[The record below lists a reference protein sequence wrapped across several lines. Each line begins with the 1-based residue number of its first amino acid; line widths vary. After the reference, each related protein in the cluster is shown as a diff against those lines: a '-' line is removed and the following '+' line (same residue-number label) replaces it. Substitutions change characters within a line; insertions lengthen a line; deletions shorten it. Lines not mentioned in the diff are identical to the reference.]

1 MVQKM
6 IGASI
11 KRKED
16 PRLITGQGKFTD
28 DVYPRGALHM
38 AVLRSPHAHARI
50 LSVDTSKAKAYPG
63 VLAVITSTEINDRC
77 LTTFRLFGVREG
89 MNARSRWPMAG
100 DIARYLGEPV
110 AAVVATSL
118 GTAWD
123 ATELIDV
130 SYEPLPAVVDMEQ
143 AMQGDSPLVHADSG
157 TNLAVHSS
165 NEVGDV
171 SKAFQEARG
180 VVNVR
185 LVEPRLVPNSM
196 EGRAVV
202 ADYDGGTDNLEIWVS
217 TQSPHFERD
226 NVAVMLGIPHS
237 RVRIYSQDVGGGF
250 GAKVDTYS
258 ETIIASVLSKDVGRP
273 VKWVEQR
280 REHFT
285 TTVHGRGEAQYVEGS
300 YDADGMLTGLKVDYY
315 TDMGSYCRGPSQ
327 SVIGGLTPLGIAGAY
342 QVRNVAWNS
351 YGIYTNKVPVGPYR
365 GYGQHASSYVAERV
379 MDLIAGELGLDPAEV
394 RRRNLVPADSL
405 PYRAPTGLVY
415 DSGDYHATLDKAL
428 SVSDYAGLR
437 ERQRQARERGEL
449 VGIGLATTVDA
460 SGFGPSGGLTPRP
473 SYESA
478 SLRVET
484 SGKMTVATGSSPHGQ
499 GLETSFAQIVADEME
514 VPVADVQVIFGDT
527 HIVPPG
533 VGTFAS
539 RSLVV
544 GGTALLNASRQV
556 KGRALQ
562 IAAELLRTDPEHVVL
577 EGGTFVAE
585 DIPSRE
591 VTWAEVGAH
600 AYGIRTMVS
609 DMERGLE
616 ATCYWEPP
624 GYTFPFCANVALVSI
639 DPDTGRV
646 TLEQYVAV
654 DDCGVVV
661 NPMIVEGQVHGG
673 LAQGI
678 GPALMEEALWDQQG
692 QMLTGTFLDYAMPT
706 AEDLPSFILDSTVSP
721 SPHNPI
727 GAKGMGESPTIA
739 SAATIMNA
747 VADALSPLGVTDVT
761 MPAKEEKVWRVLQEK
776 GQA

>member
-6 IGASI
+6 IGARI

-28 DVYPRGALHM
+28 DVYPRGAVHM

-50 LSVDTSKAKAYPG
+50 LNIDTSKAKAYPG
-63 VLAVITSTEINDRC
+63 IVAVITGAEVNDRC

-89 MNARSRWPMAG
+89 MNARSRWPMAS
-100 DIARYLGEPV
+100 DVARYLGEPV
-110 AAVVATSL
+110 VAVVATSL
-118 GTAWD
+118 SAAWD
-123 ATELIDV
+123 AVELIDV
-130 SYEPLPAVVDMEQ
+130 SYEALPAVVDMEQ
-143 AMQGDSPLVHADSG
+143 AMESDSTLVHPDFS
-157 TNLAVHSS
+157 TNMAVKSS

-171 SKAFQEARG
+171 GEAFQEAHG
-180 VVNVR
+180 VVKVR

-202 ADYDGGTDNLEIWVS
+202 ADYDRGTDNLEIWVS

-226 NVAVMLGIPHS
+226 NVATMLGIPHS
-237 RVRIYSQDVGGGF
+237 RVRIYSKDVGGGF

-273 VKWVEQR
+273 VKWAEQR

-285 TTVHGRGEAQYVEGS
+285 TTVHGRGEVQYVEGA
-300 YDADGMLTGLKVDYY
+300 YDVNGMLTGLKVDYY
-315 TDMGSYCRGPSQ
+315 TDMGSYCRGPSH
-327 SVIGGLTPLGIAGAY
+327 SVVGGLTPLGIQGAY

-365 GYGQHASSYVAERV
+365 GYGQHASSYIVERV
-379 MDLIAGELGLDPAEV
+379 MDLIAGEMGLDPAEV
-394 RRRNLVPADSL
+394 RRRNLVTADSF
-405 PYRAPTGLVY
+405 PYRAPTGLTY
-415 DSGDYHATLDKAL
+415 DSGDYHATLEKAL
-428 SVSDYAGLR
+428 SVADYDGLR
-437 ERQRQARERGEL
+437 ERQRQARQRGEI

-473 SYESA
+473 GYESA
-478 SLRVET
+478 FLRVET

-499 GLETSFAQIVADEME
+499 GFETSFAQIVADEMG
-514 VPVADVQVIFGDT
+514 VPVSDVQVLFGDT

-544 GGTALLNASRQV
+544 GGTALIQASRQV
-556 KGRALQ
+556 KEKAFQ

-585 DIPSRE
+585 GIPGRE
-591 VTWAEVGAH
+591 VTWADIGTQ
-600 AYGIRTMVS
+600 AYGVRTVVS
-609 DMERGLE
+609 DLERGLE

-692 QMLTGTFLDYAMPT
+692 QMLTGTFLDYAIPT
-706 AEDLPSFILDSTVSP
+706 AEDLPTFILDSTVSP
-721 SPHNPI
+721 SPNNPI

-747 VADALSPLGVTDVT
+747 VADALSPLGVTDIT

-776 GQA
+776 MR

>member
-6 IGASI
+6 IGARI

-28 DVYPRGALHM
+28 DVYPRGAVHM

-50 LSVDTSKAKAYPG
+50 LNIDTSKAKAYPG
-63 VLAVITSTEINDRC
+63 IVAVITGAEVNDRC

-89 MNARSRWPMAG
+89 MNARSRWPMAS
-100 DIARYLGEPV
+100 DVARYLGEPV
-110 AAVVATSL
+110 VAVVATSL
-118 GTAWD
+118 SAAWD
-123 ATELIDV
+123 AVELIDV
-130 SYEPLPAVVDMEQ
+130 SYEALPAVVDMEQ
-143 AMQGDSPLVHADSG
+143 AMESDSTLVHPDFS
-157 TNLAVHSS
+157 TNLAVQSS

-171 SKAFQEARG
+171 GEAFQEAHG
-180 VVNVR
+180 VVKVR

-202 ADYDGGTDNLEIWVS
+202 ADYDRGTDNLEIWVS

-226 NVAVMLGIPHS
+226 NVATMLGIPHS

-258 ETIIASVLSKDVGRP
+258 ETIIASVLSKHVGRP
-273 VKWVEQR
+273 VKWAEQR

-285 TTVHGRGEAQYVEGS
+285 TTVHGRGEVQYVEGA

-315 TDMGSYCRGPSQ
+315 TDMGSYCRGPSH
-327 SVIGGLTPLGIAGAY
+327 SVVGGLTPLGIQGAY

-365 GYGQHASSYVAERV
+365 GYGQHASSYIVERV

-394 RRRNLVPADSL
+394 RRRNLVPAESF
-405 PYRAPTGLVY
+405 PYRAPTGLTY
-415 DSGDYHATLDKAL
+415 DSGDYHATLEKAL
-428 SVSDYAGLR
+428 SVADYDGLR
-437 ERQRQARERGEL
+437 ERQRQARERGEI

-473 SYESA
+473 GYESA
-478 SLRVET
+478 FLRVET

-499 GLETSFAQIVADEME
+499 GFETSFAQIVADEMG
-514 VPVADVQVIFGDT
+514 VSVSDVQVIFGDT

-544 GGTALLNASRQV
+544 GGTALIQASRQV
-556 KGRALQ
+556 KEKAFQ

-577 EGGTFVAE
+577 EGGTFVVE

-591 VTWAEVGAH
+591 VTWADIGTQ
-600 AYGIRTMVS
+600 AYGVRTVVS
-609 DMERGLE
+609 DLERGLE

-692 QMLTGTFLDYAMPT
+692 QMLTGTFLDYAIPT
-706 AEDLPSFILDSTVSP
+706 AEDLPTFILDSTVSP
-721 SPHNPI
+721 SPNNPI

-747 VADALSPLGVTDVT
+747 VADALSPLGVTDIT

-776 GQA
+776 MR

>member
-6 IGASI
+6 IGAPI

-28 DVYPRGALHM
+28 DVYPRGAVHM

-50 LSVDTSKAKAYPG
+50 LNIDTSKAKAYPG
-63 VLAVITSTEINDRC
+63 IVAVITGADVNDRC

-89 MNARSRWPMAG
+89 MNARSRWPMAS
-100 DIARYLGEPV
+100 DVARYLGEPV
-110 AAVVATSL
+110 VAVVATSL
-118 GTAWD
+118 SAAWD
-123 ATELIDV
+123 AVELIDV
-130 SYEPLPAVVDMEQ
+130 SYEALPAVVDMEQ
-143 AMQGDSPLVHADSG
+143 AMESDSTLVHPDFS
-157 TNLAVHSS
+157 TNMAVKSS

-171 SKAFQEARG
+171 GEAFQQAHG
-180 VVNVR
+180 VVKVR

-202 ADYDGGTDNLEIWVS
+202 ADYDRGTDNLEIWVS

-226 NVAVMLGIPHS
+226 NVATMLGIPHS
-237 RVRIYSQDVGGGF
+237 RVRIYSKDVGGGF

-273 VKWVEQR
+273 VKWAEQR

-285 TTVHGRGEAQYVEGS
+285 TTVHGRGEVQYVEGA

-315 TDMGSYCRGPSQ
+315 TDMGSYCRGPSH
-327 SVIGGLTPLGIAGAY
+327 SVVGGLTPLGIQGAY

-365 GYGQHASSYVAERV
+365 GYGQHASSYIVERV
-379 MDLIAGELGLDPAEV
+379 MDLIAGEMGLDPAEV
-394 RRRNLVPADSL
+394 RRRNLVTADSF
-405 PYRAPTGLVY
+405 PYRAPTGLTY
-415 DSGDYHATLDKAL
+415 DSGDYHATLEKAL
-428 SVSDYAGLR
+428 SVADYDGLR
-437 ERQRQARERGEL
+437 ERQRQARERGEI

-473 SYESA
+473 GYESA
-478 SLRVET
+478 FLRVET
-484 SGKMTVATGSSPHGQ
+484 TGKMTVATGSSPHGQ
-499 GLETSFAQIVADEME
+499 GFETSFAQIVADEMG

-544 GGTALLNASRQV
+544 GGTALIQASRQV
-556 KGRALQ
+556 KEKAFQ

-585 DIPSRE
+585 DIPGRG
-591 VTWAEVGAH
+591 VTWADIGTQ
-600 AYGIRTMVS
+600 AYGVRTVVS
-609 DMERGLE
+609 DLERGLE

-706 AEDLPSFILDSTVSP
+706 AEDLPTFILDSTVNP
-721 SPHNPI
+721 SPNNPI

-747 VADALSPLGVTDVT
+747 VADALSPLGVTDIT
-761 MPAKEEKVWRVLQEK
+761 MPAKEEKVWRVLQENMS
-776 GQA
+776 

>member
-1 MVQKM
+1 M
-6 IGASI
+6 AS
-11 KRKED
+11 
-16 PRLITGQGKFTD
+16 
-28 DVYPRGALHM
+28 DV
-38 AVLRSPHAHARI
+38 
-50 LSVDTSKAKAYPG
+50 
-63 VLAVITSTEINDRC
+63 
-77 LTTFRLFGVREG
+77 
-89 MNARSRWPMAG
+89 
-100 DIARYLGEPV
+100 ARYLGEPV
-110 AAVVATSL
+110 VAVVATSL
-118 GTAWD
+118 SAAWD
-123 ATELIDV
+123 AVELIDV
-130 SYEPLPAVVDMEQ
+130 SYEALPAVVDMEQ
-143 AMQGDSPLVHADSG
+143 AMESDSTLVHPDFS
-157 TNLAVHSS
+157 TNVAVQSS

-171 SKAFQEARG
+171 GEAFQEAHG
-180 VVNVR
+180 VVKVR

-202 ADYDGGTDNLEIWVS
+202 ADYDRGTDNLEIWVS

-226 NVAVMLGIPHS
+226 NVATMLGIPHS
-237 RVRIYSQDVGGGF
+237 RVRIYSKDVGGGF

-273 VKWVEQR
+273 VKWAEQR

-285 TTVHGRGEAQYVEGS
+285 TTVHGRGEVQYVEGA

-315 TDMGSYCRGPSQ
+315 TDMGSYCRGPSH
-327 SVIGGLTPLGIAGAY
+327 SVVGGLTPLGIQGAY

-365 GYGQHASSYVAERV
+365 GYGQHASSYIVERV
-379 MDLIAGELGLDPAEV
+379 MDLIAGEMGLDPAEV
-394 RRRNLVPADSL
+394 RRRNLVTADSF
-405 PYRAPTGLVY
+405 PYRAPTGLTY
-415 DSGDYHATLDKAL
+415 DSGDYHATLEKAL
-428 SVSDYAGLR
+428 SVADYDGLR
-437 ERQRQARERGEL
+437 ERQRQARQRGEI

-473 SYESA
+473 GYESA
-478 SLRVET
+478 FLRVET

-499 GLETSFAQIVADEME
+499 GFETSFAQIVADEMG
-514 VPVADVQVIFGDT
+514 VPVSDVQVLFGDT

-544 GGTALLNASRQV
+544 GGTALIQASRQV
-556 KGRALQ
+556 KEKAFQ

-585 DIPSRE
+585 DIPGRE
-591 VTWAEVGAH
+591 VTWADIGTQ
-600 AYGIRTMVS
+600 AYGVRTVVS
-609 DMERGLE
+609 DLERGLE

-692 QMLTGTFLDYAMPT
+692 QMLTGTFLDYAIPT
-706 AEDLPSFILDSTVSP
+706 AEDLPTFILDSTVNP
-721 SPHNPI
+721 SPNNPI

-747 VADALSPLGVTDVT
+747 VADALSPLGVTDIT

-776 GQA
+776 MR

>member
-1 MVQKM
+1 MVEKM
-6 IGASI
+6 IGAPI

-28 DVYPRGALHM
+28 DVYPRGAVHM

-50 LSVDTSKAKAYPG
+50 LSIDTAKAKVHPG
-63 VLAVITSTEINDRC
+63 VVAVITGEELNARC
-77 LTTFRLFGVREG
+77 LATFRLFGVREG

-110 AAVVATSL
+110 AAVVATNL
-118 GTAWD
+118 GAAWD
-123 ATELIDV
+123 ATELIEV
-130 SYEPLPAVVDMEQ
+130 AYEPLPVVVDMEQ
-143 AMQGDSPLVHADSG
+143 AMQGDSPLVHSDLG
-157 TNLAVHSS
+157 TNVAVHFS
-165 NEVGDV
+165 NEVGDIAQ
-171 SKAFQEARG
+171 AFQEAHG
-180 VVNVR
+180 AVKAR
-185 LVEPRLVPNSM
+185 LIEPRLVPNSM

-202 ADYDGGTDNLEIWVS
+202 ADYDGGAGNLEIWVS

-226 NVAVMLGIPHS
+226 NVATMLGIPHS

-258 ETIIASVLSKDVGRP
+258 ETIMASVLSKDVGRP

-285 TTVHGRGEAQYVEGS
+285 TTVHGRGEIQYVEGA
-300 YDADGMLTGLKVDYY
+300 YDSNGMLTALKVDYY

-327 SVIGGLTPLGIAGAY
+327 SVVGGLTPLGIQGPY

-379 MDLIAGELGLDPAEV
+379 MDLIANELDLDPAEI
-394 RRRNLVPADSL
+394 RRRNLIPASAL
-405 PYRAPTGLVY
+405 PYRAPTGLTY
-415 DSGDYHATLDKAL
+415 DSGDYHATLEKAL
-428 SVSDYAGLR
+428 NVADYNALR
-437 ERQRQARERGEL
+437 QRQRQARERGEL
-449 VGIGLATTVDA
+449 FGIGLATTVDA
-460 SGFGPSGGLTPRP
+460 SGFGPGGGLTPRP

-484 SGKMTVATGSSPHGQ
+484 TGKMTVTTGSSPHGQ
-499 GLETSFAQIVADEME
+499 GLETSFAQLVADEMG
-514 VPVADVQVIFGDT
+514 VPVEDVQVIWGDT
-527 HIVPPG
+527 HVVPPG

-544 GGTALLNASRQV
+544 GGTALLNASRDV
-556 KGRALQ
+556 KEQALQ
-562 IAAELLRTDPEHVVL
+562 IAAELLRTDPEHVAL

-585 DIPSRE
+585 DIPGRE
-591 VTWAEVGAH
+591 VSWADIGAH
-600 AYGIRTMVS
+600 AYGVRTMVS
-609 DMERGLE
+609 DSGRGLE
-616 ATCYWEPP
+616 ATSYWEPP
-624 GYTFPFCANVALVSI
+624 GYTFPFCANVAVVNI
-639 DPDTGRV
+639 DPATGRV
-646 TLEQYVAV
+646 TLEQYIAV

-727 GAKGMGESPTIA
+727 GAKGMGESPTI
-739 SAATIMNA
+739 SSSATIMNA
-747 VADALSPLGVTDVT
+747 VADALAPLGITDVT
-761 MPAKEEKVWRVLQEK
+761 MPAKDQKVWEAIQEK
-776 GQA
+776 TR

>member
-1 MVQKM
+1 M
-6 IGASI
+6 IGARI

-28 DVYPRGALHM
+28 DVYPRGAVHM

-50 LSVDTSKAKAYPG
+50 LNIDTSKAKAYPG
-63 VLAVITSTEINDRC
+63 IVAVITGAEVNDRC

-89 MNARSRWPMAG
+89 MNARSRWPMAS
-100 DIARYLGEPV
+100 DVARYLGEPV
-110 AAVVATSL
+110 VAVVATSL
-118 GTAWD
+118 SAAWD
-123 ATELIDV
+123 AVELIDV
-130 SYEPLPAVVDMEQ
+130 SYEALPAVVDMEQ
-143 AMQGDSPLVHADSG
+143 AMESDSTLVHPDFRS
-157 TNLAVHSS
+157 NLAVQSS

-171 SKAFQEARG
+171 GEAFQEAHG
-180 VVNVR
+180 VVKVR

-202 ADYDGGTDNLEIWVS
+202 ADYDRGTDNLEIWVS

-226 NVAVMLGIPHS
+226 NVATMLGIPHS
-237 RVRIYSQDVGGGF
+237 RVRIYSKDVGGGF

-273 VKWVEQR
+273 VKWAEQR

-285 TTVHGRGEAQYVEGS
+285 TTVHGRGEVQYVEGA

-315 TDMGSYCRGPSQ
+315 TDMGSYCRGPSH
-327 SVIGGLTPLGIAGAY
+327 SVVGGLTPLGIQGAY

-365 GYGQHASSYVAERV
+365 GYGQHASSYIVERV
-379 MDLIAGELGLDPAEV
+379 MDLIAGEMGLDPAEV
-394 RRRNLVPADSL
+394 RRRNLVPAASF
-405 PYRAPTGLVY
+405 PYRAPTGLTY
-415 DSGDYHATLDKAL
+415 DSGDYHATLEKAL
-428 SVSDYAGLR
+428 SVADYDGLR
-437 ERQRQARERGEL
+437 ERQRQARDRGEI

-473 SYESA
+473 GYESA
-478 SLRVET
+478 FLRVET

-499 GLETSFAQIVADEME
+499 GFETSFAQIVADEMG
-514 VPVADVQVIFGDT
+514 VPVSDVQVIFGDT

-544 GGTALLNASRQV
+544 GGTALIQASRQV
-556 KGRALQ
+556 KEKAFQ

-591 VTWAEVGAH
+591 VTWADIGTQ
-600 AYGIRTMVS
+600 AYGVRTVVS
-609 DMERGLE
+609 DLERGLE

-654 DDCGVVV
+654 DDCGIVV

-692 QMLTGTFLDYAMPT
+692 QMLTGTFLDYAIPT
-706 AEDLPSFILDSTVSP
+706 AEDLPTFILDSTVSP
-721 SPHNPI
+721 SPNNPI

-747 VADALSPLGVTDVT
+747 VADALSPLGVTDIT

-776 GQA
+776 MR

>member
-1 MVQKM
+1 M
-6 IGASI
+6 IGARI

-28 DVYPRGALHM
+28 DVYPRGAVHM

-50 LSVDTSKAKAYPG
+50 LNIDTSKAKAYPG
-63 VLAVITSTEINDRC
+63 IVAVITGVEVNDRC

-89 MNARSRWPMAG
+89 MNARSRWPMAS
-100 DIARYLGEPV
+100 DVARYLGEPV
-110 AAVVATSL
+110 VAVVATSL
-118 GTAWD
+118 SAAWD
-123 ATELIDV
+123 AVELIDI
-130 SYEPLPAVVDMEQ
+130 SYEALPAVVDMEQ
-143 AMQGDSPLVHADSG
+143 AMESDSTLVHPDFS
-157 TNLAVHSS
+157 TNVAVQSS

-171 SKAFQEARG
+171 GEAFQEAHG
-180 VVNVR
+180 VVKVR

-202 ADYDGGTDNLEIWVS
+202 ADYDRGTDNLEIWVS

-226 NVAVMLGIPHS
+226 NVATMLGMPHS
-237 RVRIYSQDVGGGF
+237 RVRIYSKDVGGGF

-285 TTVHGRGEAQYVEGS
+285 TTVHGRGEVQYVEGA

-315 TDMGSYCRGPSQ
+315 TDMGSYCRGPSH
-327 SVIGGLTPLGIAGAY
+327 SVVGGLTPLGIQGAY

-365 GYGQHASSYVAERV
+365 GYGQHASSYIVERV
-379 MDLIAGELGLDPAEV
+379 MDLIAGEMGLDPAEV
-394 RRRNLVPADSL
+394 RRRNLVTADSF
-405 PYRAPTGLVY
+405 PYRAPTGLTY
-415 DSGDYHATLDKAL
+415 DSGDYHATLEKAL
-428 SVSDYAGLR
+428 SVADYDGLR
-437 ERQRQARERGEL
+437 ERQRQARERGEI

-473 SYESA
+473 GYESA
-478 SLRVET
+478 FLRVET

-499 GLETSFAQIVADEME
+499 GFETSFAQIVADEMG
-514 VPVADVQVIFGDT
+514 VPVSDVQVLFGDT

-544 GGTALLNASRQV
+544 GGTALIQASRQV
-556 KGRALQ
+556 KEKAFQ

-585 DIPSRE
+585 DIPGRE
-591 VTWAEVGAH
+591 VTWADIGTQ
-600 AYGIRTMVS
+600 AYGVRTVVS
-609 DMERGLE
+609 DLERGLE

-692 QMLTGTFLDYAMPT
+692 QMLTGTFLDYAIPT
-706 AEDLPSFILDSTVSP
+706 AEDLPTFILDSTVSP
-721 SPHNPI
+721 SPNNPI

-747 VADALSPLGVTDVT
+747 VADALSPLGVTDIT

-776 GQA
+776 MR

>member
-6 IGASI
+6 IGARI

-28 DVYPRGALHM
+28 DVYPRGAVHM

-50 LSVDTSKAKAYPG
+50 LNIDTSKAKAYPG
-63 VLAVITSTEINDRC
+63 IVAVITGVEVNDRC

-89 MNARSRWPMAG
+89 MNARSRWPMAS
-100 DIARYLGEPV
+100 DVARYLGEPV
-110 AAVVATSL
+110 VAVVATSL
-118 GTAWD
+118 SAAWD
-123 ATELIDV
+123 AVELIDI
-130 SYEPLPAVVDMEQ
+130 SYEALPAVVDMEQ
-143 AMQGDSPLVHADSG
+143 AMESDSTLVHPDFS
-157 TNLAVHSS
+157 TNVAVQSS

-171 SKAFQEARG
+171 GEAFQEAHG
-180 VVNVR
+180 VVKVR

-202 ADYDGGTDNLEIWVS
+202 ADYDRGTDNLEIWVS

-226 NVAVMLGIPHS
+226 NVATMLGMPHS
-237 RVRIYSQDVGGGF
+237 RVRIYSKDVGGGF

-285 TTVHGRGEAQYVEGS
+285 TTVHGRGEVQYVEGA

-315 TDMGSYCRGPSQ
+315 TDMGSYCRGPSH
-327 SVIGGLTPLGIAGAY
+327 SVVGGLTPLGIQGAY

-365 GYGQHASSYVAERV
+365 GYGQHASSYIVERV
-379 MDLIAGELGLDPAEV
+379 MDLIAGEMGLDPAEV
-394 RRRNLVPADSL
+394 RRRNLVTADSF
-405 PYRAPTGLVY
+405 PYRAPTGLTY
-415 DSGDYHATLDKAL
+415 DSGDYHATLEKAL
-428 SVSDYAGLR
+428 SVADYNGLR
-437 ERQRQARERGEL
+437 ERQRQARERGEI

-473 SYESA
+473 GYESA
-478 SLRVET
+478 FLRVET

-499 GLETSFAQIVADEME
+499 GFETSFAQIVADEMG
-514 VPVADVQVIFGDT
+514 VPVSDVQVLFGDT

-544 GGTALLNASRQV
+544 GGTALIQASRQV
-556 KGRALQ
+556 KEKAFQ

-585 DIPSRE
+585 DIPGRE
-591 VTWAEVGAH
+591 VTWADIGTQ
-600 AYGIRTMVS
+600 AYGVRTVVS
-609 DMERGLE
+609 DLERGLE

-692 QMLTGTFLDYAMPT
+692 QMLTGTFLDYAIPT
-706 AEDLPSFILDSTVSP
+706 AEDLPTFILDSTVSP
-721 SPHNPI
+721 SPNNPI

-747 VADALSPLGVTDVT
+747 VADALSPLGVTDIT

-776 GQA
+776 MR

>member
-6 IGASI
+6 IGARI

-28 DVYPRGALHM
+28 DVYPRGAVHM

-50 LSVDTSKAKAYPG
+50 LNIDTSKAKAYPG
-63 VLAVITSTEINDRC
+63 IVAVITGAEVNDRC

-89 MNARSRWPMAG
+89 MNARSRWPMAS
-100 DIARYLGEPV
+100 DVARYLGEAV
-110 AAVVATSL
+110 VAVVATSL
-118 GTAWD
+118 SAAWD
-123 ATELIDV
+123 AVELIDV
-130 SYEPLPAVVDMEQ
+130 SYEALPAVVDMEQ
-143 AMQGDSPLVHADSG
+143 AMESDSALVHPDFS
-157 TNLAVHSS
+157 TNVAVQSS

-171 SKAFQEARG
+171 GGAFQEAHG
-180 VVNVR
+180 VVKVR

-202 ADYDGGTDNLEIWVS
+202 ADYDRGTDNLEIWVS

-226 NVAVMLGIPHS
+226 NVATMLGIPHS
-237 RVRIYSQDVGGGF
+237 RVRIYSKDVGGGF

-285 TTVHGRGEAQYVEGS
+285 TTVHGRGEVQYVEGA
-300 YDADGMLTGLKVDYY
+300 YDAEGMLTGLKVDYY
-315 TDMGSYCRGPSQ
+315 TDMGSYCRGPSH
-327 SVIGGLTPLGIAGAY
+327 SVVGGLTPLGIQGAY

-365 GYGQHASSYVAERV
+365 GYGQHASSYIVERV
-379 MDLIAGELGLDPAEV
+379 MDLIAGEMGLDPAEV
-394 RRRNLVPADSL
+394 RRRNLVPAASF
-405 PYRAPTGLVY
+405 PYRAPTGLTY
-415 DSGDYHATLDKAL
+415 DSGDYHATLEKAL
-428 SVSDYAGLR
+428 SVADYDGLR
-437 ERQRQARERGEL
+437 ERQRQARERGEI

-473 SYESA
+473 GYESA
-478 SLRVET
+478 FLRVET

-499 GLETSFAQIVADEME
+499 GFETSFAQIVADEMG
-514 VPVADVQVIFGDT
+514 VPVSDVQVLFGDT

-544 GGTALLNASRQV
+544 GGTALIQASRQV
-556 KGRALQ
+556 KEKAFQ

-585 DIPSRE
+585 DIPGRE
-591 VTWAEVGAH
+591 VTWADIGTQ
-600 AYGIRTMVS
+600 AYGVRTVVS
-609 DMERGLE
+609 DLERGLE

-692 QMLTGTFLDYAMPT
+692 QMLTGTFLDYAIPT
-706 AEDLPSFILDSTVSP
+706 AEDLPTFILDSTVSP
-721 SPHNPI
+721 SPNNPI

-747 VADALSPLGVTDVT
+747 VADALSPLGVTDIT

-776 GQA
+776 MR

>member
-6 IGASI
+6 IGARI

-28 DVYPRGALHM
+28 DVYPRGAVHM

-50 LSVDTSKAKAYPG
+50 LNIDTSKAKAYHG
-63 VLAVITSTEINDRC
+63 IVAVITGAEVNDRC

-89 MNARSRWPMAG
+89 MNARSRWPMAS
-100 DIARYLGEPV
+100 DVARYLGEPV
-110 AAVVATSL
+110 VAVVATSL
-118 GTAWD
+118 SAAWD
-123 ATELIDV
+123 AVELIDV
-130 SYEPLPAVVDMEQ
+130 SYEALPAVVDMEQ
-143 AMQGDSPLVHADSG
+143 AMESDSTLVHPDFN
-157 TNLAVHSS
+157 TNVAVQSS

-171 SKAFQEARG
+171 GEAFQEAHG
-180 VVNVR
+180 VVKVR

-202 ADYDGGTDNLEIWVS
+202 VDYDRGTDNLEIWVS

-226 NVAVMLGIPHS
+226 NVATMLGIPHS
-237 RVRIYSQDVGGGF
+237 RVRIYSKDVGGGF

-273 VKWVEQR
+273 VKWAEQR

-285 TTVHGRGEAQYVEGS
+285 TTVHGRGEVQYVEGA

-315 TDMGSYCRGPSQ
+315 TDMGSYCRGPSH
-327 SVIGGLTPLGIAGAY
+327 SVVGGLTPLGIQGAY

-365 GYGQHASSYVAERV
+365 GYGQHASSYIVERV
-379 MDLIAGELGLDPAEV
+379 MDLIAGEMGLDPAEV
-394 RRRNLVPADSL
+394 RRRNLVPADSF
-405 PYRAPTGLVY
+405 PYRAPTGLTY
-415 DSGDYHATLDKAL
+415 DSGDYHATLEKAL
-428 SVSDYAGLR
+428 SVADYDGLR
-437 ERQRQARERGEL
+437 ERQRQARERGEI

-473 SYESA
+473 GYESA
-478 SLRVET
+478 FLRVET

-499 GLETSFAQIVADEME
+499 GFETSFAQIVADEMG
-514 VPVADVQVIFGDT
+514 VPVSDVQVIFGDT

-544 GGTALLNASRQV
+544 GGTALIQASRQV
-556 KGRALQ
+556 KEKAFQ

-591 VTWAEVGAH
+591 VTWADIGTQ
-600 AYGIRTMVS
+600 AYGVRTVVS
-609 DMERGLE
+609 DLERGLE

-692 QMLTGTFLDYAMPT
+692 QMLTGTFLDYAIPT
-706 AEDLPSFILDSTVSP
+706 AEDLPTFILDSTVSP
-721 SPHNPI
+721 SPNNPI

-747 VADALSPLGVTDVT
+747 VADALSPLGVTDIT

-776 GQA
+776 MR

>member
-6 IGASI
+6 IGARI

-28 DVYPRGALHM
+28 DVYPRGAVHM

-50 LSVDTSKAKAYPG
+50 LNIDTSKAKAYPG
-63 VLAVITSTEINDRC
+63 VVAVITGAEVNDRC

-89 MNARSRWPMAG
+89 MNARSRWPMAS
-100 DIARYLGEPV
+100 DVARYLGEPV
-110 AAVVATSL
+110 VAVVATSL
-118 GTAWD
+118 SAAWD
-123 ATELIDV
+123 AVELIDV
-130 SYEPLPAVVDMEQ
+130 SYEALPAVVDMEQ
-143 AMQGDSPLVHADSG
+143 AMESDSTLVHPDFS
-157 TNLAVHSS
+157 TNLAVQSS

-171 SKAFQEARG
+171 GEAFQEAHG
-180 VVNVR
+180 VVKVR

-202 ADYDGGTDNLEIWVS
+202 ADYDRGTDNLEIWVS

-226 NVAVMLGIPHS
+226 NVATMLGIPHS
-237 RVRIYSQDVGGGF
+237 RVRIYSKDVGGGF

-273 VKWVEQR
+273 VKWAEQR

-285 TTVHGRGEAQYVEGS
+285 TTVHGRGEVQYVEGA

-315 TDMGSYCRGPSQ
+315 TDMGSYCRGPSH
-327 SVIGGLTPLGIAGAY
+327 SVVGGLTPLGIQGAY

-365 GYGQHASSYVAERV
+365 GYGQHASSYIVERV
-379 MDLIAGELGLDPAEV
+379 MDLIAGEMGLDPAEV
-394 RRRNLVPADSL
+394 RRRNLVPADSF
-405 PYRAPTGLVY
+405 PYRAPTGLTY
-415 DSGDYHATLDKAL
+415 DSGDYHATLEKAL
-428 SVSDYAGLR
+428 SVADYDGLR
-437 ERQRQARERGEL
+437 ERQRQARERGEI

-473 SYESA
+473 GYESA
-478 SLRVET
+478 FLRVET

-499 GLETSFAQIVADEME
+499 GFETSFAQIVADEMG
-514 VPVADVQVIFGDT
+514 VPVSDVQVIFGDT

-544 GGTALLNASRQV
+544 GGTALIQASRQV
-556 KGRALQ
+556 KEKAFQ
-562 IAAELLRTDPEHVVL
+562 IAAELLRTDPDHVVL

-591 VTWAEVGAH
+591 VTWADIGTQ
-600 AYGIRTMVS
+600 AYGVRTVVS
-609 DMERGLE
+609 DLERGLE

-654 DDCGVVV
+654 DDCGIVV

-692 QMLTGTFLDYAMPT
+692 QMLTGTFLDYAIPT
-706 AEDLPSFILDSTVSP
+706 AEDLPTFILDSTVNP
-721 SPHNPI
+721 SPNNPI

-747 VADALSPLGVTDVT
+747 VADALSPLGVTDIT

-776 GQA
+776 MR

>member
-1 MVQKM
+1 M
-6 IGASI
+6 IGARI

-28 DVYPRGALHM
+28 DVYPRGAVHM

-50 LSVDTSKAKAYPG
+50 LNIDTSKAKAYPG
-63 VLAVITSTEINDRC
+63 VIAVITGAEVNDRC

-89 MNARSRWPMAG
+89 MNARSRWPMAS
-100 DIARYLGEPV
+100 DVARYLGEPV
-110 AAVVATSL
+110 VAVVATSL
-118 GTAWD
+118 SAAWD
-123 ATELIDV
+123 AVELIDV
-130 SYEPLPAVVDMEQ
+130 SYEALPAVVDMEQ
-143 AMQGDSPLVHADSG
+143 AMESDSTLVHPDFS
-157 TNLAVHSS
+157 TNVAVQSS

-171 SKAFQEARG
+171 GEAFQEAHG
-180 VVNVR
+180 VVKVR

-202 ADYDGGTDNLEIWVS
+202 ADYDRGTDNLEIWVS

-226 NVAVMLGIPHS
+226 NVATMLGIPHS
-237 RVRIYSQDVGGGF
+237 RVRIYSKDVGGGF

-273 VKWVEQR
+273 VKWAEQR

-285 TTVHGRGEAQYVEGS
+285 TTVHGRGEVQYVEGA

-315 TDMGSYCRGPSQ
+315 TDMGSYCRGPSH
-327 SVIGGLTPLGIAGAY
+327 SVVGGLTPLGIQGAY

-365 GYGQHASSYVAERV
+365 GYGQHASSYIVERV

-394 RRRNLVPADSL
+394 RRRNLVPAESF
-405 PYRAPTGLVY
+405 PYLAPTGLTY
-415 DSGDYHATLDKAL
+415 DSGDYHATLEKAL
-428 SVSDYAGLR
+428 SVADYDGLR
-437 ERQRQARERGEL
+437 ERQRQARERGEI

-473 SYESA
+473 GYESA
-478 SLRVET
+478 FLRVET

-499 GLETSFAQIVADEME
+499 GFETSFAQIVADEMG
-514 VPVADVQVIFGDT
+514 VPVSDVQVIFGDT

-544 GGTALLNASRQV
+544 GGTALIQASRQV
-556 KGRALQ
+556 KEKAFQ

-591 VTWAEVGAH
+591 VTWADIGTQ
-600 AYGIRTMVS
+600 AYGVRTVVS
-609 DMERGLE
+609 DLERGLE

-654 DDCGVVV
+654 DDCGIVV

-692 QMLTGTFLDYAMPT
+692 QMLTGTFLDYAIPT
-706 AEDLPSFILDSTVSP
+706 AEDLPTFILDSTVSP
-721 SPHNPI
+721 SPNNPI

-747 VADALSPLGVTDVT
+747 VADALSPLGVTDIT

-776 GQA
+776 MR

>member
-1 MVQKM
+1 M
-6 IGASI
+6 IGARI

-28 DVYPRGALHM
+28 DVYPRGAVHM

-50 LSVDTSKAKAYPG
+50 LNIDTSKAKAYPG
-63 VLAVITSTEINDRC
+63 VVAVITGAEVNDRC

-89 MNARSRWPMAG
+89 MNARSRWPMAS
-100 DIARYLGEPV
+100 DVARYLGEPV
-110 AAVVATSL
+110 VAVVATSL
-118 GTAWD
+118 SAAWD
-123 ATELIDV
+123 AVELIDV
-130 SYEPLPAVVDMEQ
+130 SYEALPAVVDMEQ
-143 AMQGDSPLVHADSG
+143 AMESDSTLVHPDFS
-157 TNLAVHSS
+157 TNVAVQSS

-171 SKAFQEARG
+171 GEAFQEAHG
-180 VVNVR
+180 VVKVR

-202 ADYDGGTDNLEIWVS
+202 VDYDRGTDNLEIWVS

-226 NVAVMLGIPHS
+226 NVATMLGIPHS

-273 VKWVEQR
+273 VKWAEQR

-285 TTVHGRGEAQYVEGS
+285 TTVHGRGEVQYVEGA

-315 TDMGSYCRGPSQ
+315 TDMGSYCRGPSH
-327 SVIGGLTPLGIAGAY
+327 SVVGGLTPLGIQGAY

-365 GYGQHASSYVAERV
+365 GYGQHASSYIVERV
-379 MDLIAGELGLDPAEV
+379 MDLIAGEMGLDPAEV
-394 RRRNLVPADSL
+394 RRRNLVPAASF
-405 PYRAPTGLVY
+405 PYRAPTGLTY
-415 DSGDYHATLDKAL
+415 DSGDYHATLEKAL
-428 SVSDYAGLR
+428 SVADYDGLR
-437 ERQRQARERGEL
+437 ERQRQARERGEI

-473 SYESA
+473 GYESA
-478 SLRVET
+478 FLRVET

-499 GLETSFAQIVADEME
+499 GFETSFAQIVADEMG
-514 VPVADVQVIFGDT
+514 VPVSDVQVIFGDT

-544 GGTALLNASRQV
+544 GGTALIQASRQV
-556 KGRALQ
+556 KEKAFQ

-591 VTWAEVGAH
+591 VTWADIGTQ
-600 AYGIRTMVS
+600 AYGVRTVVS
-609 DMERGLE
+609 DLERGLE

-654 DDCGVVV
+654 DDCGIVV

-692 QMLTGTFLDYAMPT
+692 QMLTGTFLDYAIPT
-706 AEDLPSFILDSTVSP
+706 AEDLPTFILDSTVSP
-721 SPHNPI
+721 SPNNPI

-747 VADALSPLGVTDVT
+747 VADALSPLGVTDIT

-776 GQA
+776 MR

>member
-6 IGASI
+6 IGARI

-28 DVYPRGALHM
+28 DVYPRGAVHM

-50 LSVDTSKAKAYPG
+50 LNIDTSKAEAYPG
-63 VLAVITSTEINDRC
+63 IVAVITGAEVNDRC

-89 MNARSRWPMAG
+89 MNARSRWPMAS
-100 DIARYLGEPV
+100 DVARYLGEPV
-110 AAVVATSL
+110 VAVVATSL
-118 GTAWD
+118 SAAWD
-123 ATELIDV
+123 AVELTDV
-130 SYEPLPAVVDMEQ
+130 SYEALPAVVDMEQ
-143 AMQGDSPLVHADSG
+143 AMESDSTLVHPDFS
-157 TNLAVHSS
+157 TNVAVHSS

-171 SKAFQEARG
+171 GEAFQEAHG
-180 VVNVR
+180 VVKVR

-202 ADYDGGTDNLEIWVS
+202 ADYDRGTDNLEIWVS

-226 NVAVMLGIPHS
+226 NVATMLGIPHS
-237 RVRIYSQDVGGGF
+237 RVRIYSKDVGGGF

-285 TTVHGRGEAQYVEGS
+285 TTVHGRGEVQYVEGA
-300 YDADGMLTGLKVDYY
+300 YDANGMLTALKVDYY
-315 TDMGSYCRGPSQ
+315 TDMGSYCRGPSH
-327 SVIGGLTPLGIAGAY
+327 SVVGGLTPLGIQGAY

-365 GYGQHASSYVAERV
+365 GYGQHASSYIVERV
-379 MDLIAGELGLDPAEV
+379 MDLIAGEMGLDPAEV
-394 RRRNLVPADSL
+394 RRRNLVPATSF
-405 PYRAPTGLVY
+405 PYRAPTGLTY
-415 DSGDYHATLDKAL
+415 DSGDYHATLEKAL
-428 SVSDYAGLR
+428 SVADYDGLR
-437 ERQRQARERGEL
+437 ERQRQARERGEI

-473 SYESA
+473 GYESA
-478 SLRVET
+478 FLRVET

-499 GLETSFAQIVADEME
+499 GFETSFSQIVADEMG
-514 VPVADVQVIFGDT
+514 VPVSDVQVLFGDT

-544 GGTALLNASRQV
+544 GGTALIQASRQV
-556 KGRALQ
+556 KEKAFQ

-585 DIPSRE
+585 DIPGRE
-591 VTWAEVGAH
+591 VTWADIGTQ
-600 AYGIRTMVS
+600 AYGVRTVVS
-609 DMERGLE
+609 DLERGLE

-692 QMLTGTFLDYAMPT
+692 QMLTGTFLDYAIPT
-706 AEDLPSFILDSTVSP
+706 AEDLPTFILDSTVNP
-721 SPHNPI
+721 SPNNPI

-747 VADALSPLGVTDVT
+747 VADALSPLGVTDIT

-776 GQA
+776 MR

>member
-1 MVQKM
+1 MQKM

-28 DVYPRGALHM
+28 DVYPRGAVHM

-50 LSVDTSKAKAYPG
+50 LNIDASKAKAHPG
-63 VLAVITSTEINDRC
+63 VVAVITGEELNARC
-77 LTTFRLFGVREG
+77 LSTFRLFGVREG

-100 DIARYLGEPV
+100 DVARYLGEPV
-110 AAVVATSL
+110 AAVVATSV
-118 GTAWD
+118 GAAWD

-130 SYEPLPAVVDMEQ
+130 SYEPLPVVVDMEQ
-143 AMQGDSPLVHADSG
+143 GMQGDSPLVHPDLG
-157 TNLAVHSS
+157 TNIAVHFS
-165 NEVGDV
+165 NEAGDV
-171 SKAFQEARG
+171 TTAFQESHG
-180 VVNVR
+180 VVKVR
-185 LVEPRLVPNSM
+185 LIEPRLVPNSM

-202 ADYDGGTDNLEIWVS
+202 ANYDRGTDNLEIWVS

-226 NVAVMLGIPHS
+226 NVATMLGIPHS

-258 ETIIASVLSKDVGRP
+258 ETIIVSVLSKDVGRP

-285 TTVHGRGEAQYVEGS
+285 TTVHGRGEIQYVEGA
-300 YDADGMLTGLKVDYY
+300 YDQTGLLTGLKVDYY
-315 TDMGSYCRGPSQ
+315 TDMGSYCRGPSH
-327 SVIGGLTPLGIAGAY
+327 SVVGGLTPLGIQGPY

-379 MDLIAGELGLDPAEV
+379 MDLIAGELALDPAEV
-394 RRRNLVPADSL
+394 RRRNLIPSHAL
-405 PYRAPTGLVY
+405 PYRAPTGLTY
-415 DSGDYHATLDKAL
+415 DSGDYHATFAKAL
-428 SVSDYAGLR
+428 SVADYDGLR
-437 ERQRQARERGEL
+437 ARQRQARERGEL
-449 VGIGLATTVDA
+449 LGIGLATTVDA
-460 SGFGPSGGLTPRP
+460 SGFGPGGGLTPRP

-484 SGKMTVATGSSPHGQ
+484 TGKMTVSTGSSPHGQ

-514 VPVADVQVIFGDT
+514 VPVSDVQVIWGDT
-527 HIVPPG
+527 HVVPPG

-544 GGTALLNASRQV
+544 GGTALLNASREV
-556 KGRALQ
+556 KQRAFD
-562 IAAELLRTDPEHVVL
+562 IAAELLRTDPEHVSL
-577 EGGTFVAE
+577 ENGAFVAE
-585 DIPSRE
+585 DIQGRE
-591 VTWAEVGAH
+591 VTWADIGAH
-600 AYGIRTMVS
+600 AYGVRTS
-609 DMERGLE
+609 ASNIERGLE
-616 ATCYWEPP
+616 ATNYWEPP
-624 GYTFPFCANVALVSI
+624 GYTFPFCANVAVVSI
-639 DPDTGRV
+639 DPGTGRV
-646 TLEQYVAV
+646 ALEQYVAV

-727 GAKGMGESPTIA
+727 GAKGMGESPTIS

-747 VADALSPLGVTDVT
+747 VADALSPLGVTDIT
-761 MPAKEEKVWRVLQEK
+761 MPTKDEKIWREIKKAVM
-776 GQA
+776 

>member
-6 IGASI
+6 IGARI

-28 DVYPRGALHM
+28 DVYPRGAVHM

-50 LSVDTSKAKAYPG
+50 LNIDTSKAKAYPG
-63 VLAVITSTEINDRC
+63 IVAVITGVEVNDRC

-89 MNARSRWPMAG
+89 MNARSRWPMAS
-100 DIARYLGEPV
+100 DVARYLGEPV
-110 AAVVATSL
+110 VAVVATSL
-118 GTAWD
+118 SAAWD
-123 ATELIDV
+123 AVELIDV
-130 SYEPLPAVVDMEQ
+130 SYEALPAVVDMEQ
-143 AMQGDSPLVHADSG
+143 AMESDSALVHPDFS
-157 TNLAVHSS
+157 TNMAVQSS

-171 SKAFQEARG
+171 GGAFQEAHG
-180 VVNVR
+180 VVKVR

-202 ADYDGGTDNLEIWVS
+202 ADYDRGTDNLEIWVS

-226 NVAVMLGIPHS
+226 NVATMLGIPHS
-237 RVRIYSQDVGGGF
+237 RVRIYSKDVGGGF

-273 VKWVEQR
+273 VKWAEQR

-285 TTVHGRGEAQYVEGS
+285 TTVHGRGEVQYVEGA
-300 YDADGMLTGLKVDYY
+300 YDVNGMLTGLKVDYY
-315 TDMGSYCRGPSQ
+315 TDMGSYCRGPSH
-327 SVIGGLTPLGIAGAY
+327 SVVGGLTPLGIQGAY

-365 GYGQHASSYVAERV
+365 GYGQHASSYIVERV
-379 MDLIAGELGLDPAEV
+379 MDLIAGEMGLDPAEV
-394 RRRNLVPADSL
+394 RRRNLVTADSF
-405 PYRAPTGLVY
+405 PYRAPTGLTY
-415 DSGDYHATLDKAL
+415 DSGDYHATLEKAL
-428 SVSDYAGLR
+428 SVADYDGLR
-437 ERQRQARERGEL
+437 ERQRQARQRGEI

-473 SYESA
+473 GYESA
-478 SLRVET
+478 FLRVET

-499 GLETSFAQIVADEME
+499 GFETSFAQIVADEMG
-514 VPVADVQVIFGDT
+514 VPVSDVQVLFGDT

-544 GGTALLNASRQV
+544 GGTALIQASRQV
-556 KGRALQ
+556 KEKAFQ
-562 IAAELLRTDPEHVVL
+562 IAAELLRTDPEQVVL

-585 DIPSRE
+585 DIPGRE
-591 VTWAEVGAH
+591 VTWADIGTQ
-600 AYGIRTMVS
+600 AYGVRTVVS
-609 DMERGLE
+609 DLERGLE

-692 QMLTGTFLDYAMPT
+692 QMLTGTFLDYAIPT

-721 SPHNPI
+721 SPNNPI

-747 VADALSPLGVTDVT
+747 VADALSPLGVTDIT

-776 GQA
+776 MR

>member
-6 IGASI
+6 IGARI

-28 DVYPRGALHM
+28 DVYPRGAVHM

-50 LSVDTSKAKAYPG
+50 LNIDTSKAKAYPG
-63 VLAVITSTEINDRC
+63 IVAVITGAEVNDRC

-89 MNARSRWPMAG
+89 MNARSRWPMAS
-100 DIARYLGEPV
+100 DVARYLGEPV
-110 AAVVATSL
+110 VAVVATSL
-118 GTAWD
+118 SAAWD
-123 ATELIDV
+123 AVELIDV
-130 SYEPLPAVVDMEQ
+130 SYEALPAVVDMEQ
-143 AMQGDSPLVHADSG
+143 AMESDSTLVHPDFS
-157 TNLAVHSS
+157 TNMAVKSS

-171 SKAFQEARG
+171 GEAFQEAHG
-180 VVNVR
+180 VVKVR

-202 ADYDGGTDNLEIWVS
+202 ADYDRGTDNLEIWVS

-226 NVAVMLGIPHS
+226 NVATMLGIPHS
-237 RVRIYSQDVGGGF
+237 RVRIYSKDVGGGF

-258 ETIIASVLSKDVGRP
+258 ETIIASALSKDVGRP
-273 VKWVEQR
+273 VKWAEQR

-285 TTVHGRGEAQYVEGS
+285 TTVHGRGEVQYVEGA
-300 YDADGMLTGLKVDYY
+300 YDVNGMLTGLKVDYY
-315 TDMGSYCRGPSQ
+315 TDMGSYCRGPSH
-327 SVIGGLTPLGIAGAY
+327 SVVGGLTPLGIQGAY

-365 GYGQHASSYVAERV
+365 GYGQHASSYIVERV
-379 MDLIAGELGLDPAEV
+379 MDLIAGEMGLDPAEV
-394 RRRNLVPADSL
+394 RRRNLVTADSF
-405 PYRAPTGLVY
+405 PYRAPTGLTY
-415 DSGDYHATLDKAL
+415 DSGDYHATLEKAL
-428 SVSDYAGLR
+428 SVADYDGLR
-437 ERQRQARERGEL
+437 ERQRQARQRGEI

-473 SYESA
+473 GYESA
-478 SLRVET
+478 FLRVET

-499 GLETSFAQIVADEME
+499 GFETSFAQIVADEMG
-514 VPVADVQVIFGDT
+514 VPVSDVQVLFGDT

-544 GGTALLNASRQV
+544 GGTALIQASRQV
-556 KGRALQ
+556 KEKAFQ

-585 DIPSRE
+585 DIPGRE
-591 VTWAEVGAH
+591 VTWADIGTQ
-600 AYGIRTMVS
+600 AYGVRTVVS
-609 DMERGLE
+609 DLERGLE

-692 QMLTGTFLDYAMPT
+692 QMLTGTFLDYAIPT
-706 AEDLPSFILDSTVSP
+706 AEDLPTFILDSTVSP
-721 SPHNPI
+721 SPNNPI

-747 VADALSPLGVTDVT
+747 VADALSPLGVTDIT

-776 GQA
+776 MR

>member
-1 MVQKM
+1 M

-28 DVYPRGALHM
+28 DVHPRDAVYM

-50 LSVDTSKAKAYPG
+50 LSVDTSLAKEHPG
-63 VLAVITSTEINDRC
+63 VVAVMTGAEVNARC
-77 LTTFRLFGVREG
+77 LATFRLFGVRDG

-100 DIARYLGEPV
+100 DVARYLGEPV
-110 AAVVATSL
+110 TAVVASSL
-118 GTAWD
+118 GDAWD

-130 SYEPLPAVVDMEQ
+130 AYEALPAAVDMEQ
-143 AMQGDSPLVHADSG
+143 AMESGAPLVHSDFN
-157 TNLAVHSS
+157 TNVAVHAS
-165 NEVGDV
+165 NEAGDV
-171 SKAFQEARG
+171 AKAFQEAHG
-180 VVNVR
+180 VVKVR

-202 ADYDGGTDNLEIWVS
+202 ADYHGGTGDLEIWVS

-258 ETIIASVLSKDVGRP
+258 ESIIASILSKDVRRP
-273 VKWVEQR
+273 VKWVEER

-285 TTVHGRGEAQYVEGS
+285 TTVHGRGEVQYVEGA

-327 SVIGGLTPLGIAGAY
+327 SVVGGLTPLGIAGAY

-365 GYGQHASSYVAERV
+365 GYGQHASSYVVERV

-415 DSGDYHATLDKAL
+415 DSGDYHATLEKAL
-428 SVSDYAGLR
+428 GVADYAGLR

-473 SYESA
+473 SFESA
-478 SLRVET
+478 FLRVET

-499 GLETSFAQIVADEME
+499 GLETSFAQIVADEMGVSVNDVE
-514 VPVADVQVIFGDT
+514 VIYGDT
-527 HIVPPG
+527 HVVPPG

-556 KGRALQ
+556 KERALQ

-591 VTWAEVGAH
+591 VTWADVGAH
-600 AYGIRTMVS
+600 AYGVRTMVS

-639 DPDTGRV
+639 DPATGRV
-646 TLEQYVAV
+646 TLEKYVAV

-678 GPALMEEALWDQQG
+678 GPALMEEALWDEQG

-727 GAKGMGESPTIA
+727 GAKGMGESPTIS

-747 VADALSPLGVTDVT
+747 VADALSPLGVTDIT
-761 MPAKEEKVWRVLQEK
+761 MPAKEEKVWRVIQER
-776 GQA
+776 GVF